1 MTTTLSAAELAERY
15 LRGWQDHDGDAVAAT
30 FADDGV
36 YTDPSL
42 PEPLPKGAVA
52 GFVSGFLAAFPDLT
66 LTVEDVV
73 GEGSR
78 AYVRWRLQ
86 GTNSGVLPGL
96 PAPTQRRCD
105 VPGVDLIE
113 VGPDGI
119 TRVVGYFDQK
129 GFFEQ
134 LGLRVDVAPG

>member
-15 LRGWQDHDGDAVAAT
+15 QRGWSDHDGDAVAAC
-30 FADDGV
+30 FADDGTYV
-36 YTDPSL
+36 DPSL
-42 PEPLPKGAVA
+42 PGPLPRTAIA
-52 GFVSGFLAAFPDLT
+52 GYVNGLVSAFPDLV
-66 LTVEDVV
+66 LTVEDQVS
-73 GEGSR
+73 EGSR
-78 AYVRWRLQ
+78 VYFSWRLQ

-134 LGLRVDVAPG
+134 LGLRVDVVPG